1 MGQQDE
7 KKKYKPILDDNGE
20 HKDDCECCECYG
32 HPEEDCAYDAELQSV
47 DDEYCTF
54 VSICPRC
61 GCETI
66 LEYSLIG
73 VESA

>member
-1 MGQQDE
+1 
-7 KKKYKPILDDNGE
+7 
-20 HKDDCECCECYG
+20 
-32 HPEEDCAYDAELQSV
+32 HPEEECANSAELLSV

-54 VSICPRC
+54 ESVCKKC
-61 GCETI
+61 GESTT

>member
-1 MGQQDE
+1 MDRQSGKQNEVKLDE
-7 KKKYKPILDDNGE
+7 NGE
-20 HKDDCECCECYG
+20 HTDACECCQCYG
-32 HPEEDCAYDAELQSV
+32 HPEEECANSAELISV

-54 VSICPRC
+54 ESVCKKC
-61 GCETI
+61 GGATT

>member
-1 MGQQDE
+1 MDRQSGKQNE
-7 KKKYKPILDDNGE
+7 VKLDKNGE
-20 HKDDCECCECYG
+20 HTSECECCECYG
-32 HPEEDCAYDAELQSV
+32 HPEEDCAYNAELISV

-54 VSICPRC
+54 ESVCKKC
-61 GCETI
+61 GESTT

>member
-1 MGQQDE
+1 MDRQSGKQNEIKLDE
-7 KKKYKPILDDNGE
+7 NGE
-20 HKDDCECCECYG
+20 HTDACECCQCYG
-32 HPEEDCAYDAELQSV
+32 HPEEECANSAELISV

-54 VSICPRC
+54 ESVCKKC
-61 GCETI
+61 GGATT

>member
-1 MGQQDE
+1 MDRQSGKQNEIKLDE
-7 KKKYKPILDDNGE
+7 YGE
-20 HKDDCECCECYG
+20 HTDACECCQCYG
-32 HPEEDCAYDAELQSV
+32 HPEEECANSAELISV

-54 VSICPRC
+54 ESVCKKC
-61 GCETI
+61 GGATT